1 MFSNCSSS
9 AAKQIQIHNDE
20 KWNEGAPG
28 KFPAARKCIQPVSI
42 TDHTPQLGHLLRTCL
57 DIRNVL
63 FFSLMSLPV
72 QSYMALRHRK
82 IPKTL

>member
-63 FFSLMSLPV
+63 FFLTDESACAVIHGTQTS
-72 QSYMALRHRK
+72 K
-82 IPKTL
+82 DT